1 MKKIYILFISIFI
14 FNQAFSQIKEKQVN
28 ISLGVQ
34 PCLSQD
40 VQNIDNKETAKLWKK
55 FFKQYGKVKKN
66 SKAKEYYSTGIRV
79 NRIKSGDPIDVYAK
93 FVDFADG
100 TNINLCFDLGTGF
113 LSKKDTPNEYDGA
126 LEFLDEFVIYVE
138 RFVVEEKLKKE
149 EKMLSKLEKSL
160 KSVKKSNKKLHDK
173 IDNYNKKITKAEED
187 IRQNVIEQE
196 ELDRQIQDQALKLKK
211 VQRELENIGR

>member
-1 MKKIYILFISIFI
+1 MKKMYFLFISIFI
-14 FNQAFSQIKEKQVN
+14 FNQAFSQIREKQVN

-40 VQNIDNKETAKLWKK
+40 VQDIDDNETAKLWKK

-66 SKAKEYYSTGIRV
+66 SKAKEYYSTGIRI
-79 NRIKSGDPIDVYAK
+79 NRVKSGYPVDVYAK
-93 FVDFADG
+93 FVDFSGG

-126 LEFLDEFVIYVE
+126 LELMNEFVIYVD
-138 RFVVEEKLKKE
+138 RYVVEEKLKEE

-160 KSVKKSNKKLHDK
+160 KSAKKDNKKLHDK
-173 IDNYNKKITKAEED
+173 IDDYNKKINEAEED
-187 IRQNVIEQE
+187 IRNNIIEQE
-196 ELDRQIQDQALKLKK
+196 ELDRQIQNQAQKLKE